1 MRLFFVSACVGV
13 LFTFKLGKH
22 LPWRTLL
29 SIRSHHL
36 HVKGYQTSSQLRKQW
51 DQTEE
56 SRRQISWLLPP
67 HTPPTLPPQT
77 GWLVTAAHSLHAKH
91 SQRRTTP
98 EQTHRVTCAFP
109 CTVRLIGARW
119 RSPLHLRKQWI
130 GSWGYRQPTQT
141 ESKNGPT
148 DEITARASETPQEP
162 FLQVLAQMNM
172 KGYN

>member
-36 HVKGYQTSSQLRKQW
+36 HVKGYQTSSRLSKQW

-67 HTPPTLPPQT
+67 HTPPTLPPPDGMTSDSSSQPPCKTLTTKDHAGADSQSDMRISVHRAANWGPMKKPTSSEETMNRQLRVPPANTNGVKEWPYRWNLRQSLWNPT
-77 GWLVTAAHSLHAKH
+77 G
-91 SQRRTTP
+91 
-98 EQTHRVTCAFP
+98 AFSS
-109 CTVRLIGARW
+109 GA
-119 RSPLHLRKQWI
+119 
-130 GSWGYRQPTQT
+130 G
-141 ESKNGPT
+141 T
-148 DEITARASETPQEP
+148 DEHEG
-162 FLQVLAQMNM
+162 L
-172 KGYN
+172 

>member
-36 HVKGYQTSSQLRKQW
+36 HVKGYQTSSRLRKQW

-109 CTVRLIGARW
+109 CTVRLKKPTSSEETMNRQLRVPPANTNGVKEWPYRWNHRQSLWNPTGAF
-119 RSPLHLRKQWI
+119 SS
-130 GSWGYRQPTQT
+130 GAG
-141 ESKNGPT
+141 T
-148 DEITARASETPQEP
+148 DEHEG
-162 FLQVLAQMNM
+162 L
-172 KGYN
+172 